1 MYPADAPQSTSRYL
15 FAAYDPLRNLIHM
28 GALAGGY
35 LHATSLACRCCPNGS
50 TFLCPGFLLPFFKSL
65 LRPCL
70 PCSSSLL
77 SSFLPDLSDP
87 IPDKWS
93 TGLLPLPHNPTVFL
107 MLAPAWLGS
116 LHLPLGSP
124 KFFFSFY
131 VARQQDSRVFFFA
144 TFSIFR
150 IVARRQPCWTRIA
163 TLFNLLL
170 LDIYTLR
177 LGHID
182 SRVTAPACKST
193 SANPLRN

>member
-124 KFFFSFY
+124 NSFSPSTLH
-131 VARQQDSRVFFFA
+131 VNKTRA
-144 TFSIFR
+144 FSSL
-150 IVARRQPCWTRIA
+150 Q
-163 TLFNLLL
+163 LFPSS
-170 LDIYTLR
+170 
-177 LGHID
+177 GSSH
-182 SRVTAPACKST
+182 A
-193 SANPLRN
+193 ANPAGRA